1 MKTYEMS
8 IPLSFDDELEKDARL
23 ICIAKGCDPERG
35 IERLDTH
42 EMIPAWRFF
51 VEAAKAMPGRTG
63 RKVDE

>member
-1 MKTYEMS
+1 MTTYEMS

-51 VEAAKAMPGRTG
+51 V
-63 RKVDE
+63 